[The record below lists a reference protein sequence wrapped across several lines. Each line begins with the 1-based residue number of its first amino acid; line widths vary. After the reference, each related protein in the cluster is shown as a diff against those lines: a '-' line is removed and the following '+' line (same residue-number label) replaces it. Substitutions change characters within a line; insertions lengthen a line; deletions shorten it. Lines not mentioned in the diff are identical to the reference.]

1 MTETKY
7 PRIHLV
13 IDNCFAIKR
22 WVRPSEWARVLRD
35 KIGNINRVQ
44 SSTDL
49 EIDPQFCPPGY
60 THRWIEEVR
69 KCEHEYDF
77 RMVSFYSGY
86 VTYRSASL
94 LNWDKSYRE
103 RFRDNYIFKTIDL
116 ASKFK
121 ATAGGALQAFP
132 EELLQDP
139 EKYIKAEALLMDY
152 SIQCANYA
160 AKKNILYAFEQ
171 MYTPT
176 QGWWRI
182 EDVKRYITE
191 VYKSC
196 GNPLYTTI
204 DTAHMAGQSLFR
216 VPTDEQFASMI
227 DAQSAKGSHLP
238 DEMLSMVEK
247 GTTLNE
253 LKKAAEKYS
262 YWFSEVG
269 DEDLYKWLEEVSC
282 YSPIMHLQ
290 QTDGTYSAHRPFVKK
305 YNDSGIVEPRKLL
318 ESVVK
323 CYDKEKPADM
333 PPKVKDIYLAFEIF
347 FGVTDSASDIISAMK
362 ESVQFW
368 REVIREDGKPADYW
382 L

>member
-1 MTETKY
+1 MTQTEY

-22 WVRPSEWARVLRD
+22 WVRPSEWMRVIRE
-35 KIGNINRVQ
+35 KIGNINCVQ
-44 SSTDL
+44 SSTDM
-49 EIDPQFCPPGY
+49 EIDPQFCPDDY
-60 THRWIEEVR
+60 TRRWIEEVR
-69 KCEHEYDF
+69 KCEHYHGL
-77 RMVSFYSGY
+77 RLVSFYSGY

-94 LNWDKSYRE
+94 LNWDKRYRE
-103 RFRDNYIFKTIDL
+103 RFRNNYIFKTIDL
-116 ASKFK
+116 AGRFK

-139 EKYIKAEALLMDY
+139 QKYAEAEKLLLDY
-152 SIQCANYA
+152 SVQCADYA
-160 AKKNILYAFEQ
+160 AEKNVQYAFEQ

-182 EDVKRYITE
+182 ADVKRYMSE
-191 VYKSC
+191 VYKTR

-204 DTAHMAGQSLFR
+204 DTAHMAGQSLFQF
-216 VPTDEQFASMI
+216 PTDEQFARVI
-227 DAQSAKGSHLP
+227 DAQSAKGLHLP
-238 DEMLSMVEK
+238 DEMLYMVEK

-253 LKKAAEKYS
+253 LKKAADKYA
-262 YWFSEVG
+262 YWFSGKG

-305 YNDSGIVEPRKLL
+305 YNESGIVKPRKLL

-323 CYDKEKPADM
+323 CYDRGNDADM

-347 FGVTDSASDIISAMK
+347 FGVTDSTADIISAMK
-362 ESVQFW
+362 ETVEYW